1 MSKLTYGFALLVVP
15 FDKITDCDIE
25 EPAGNSCLCIENV
38 LSTVNIDTAS
48 SGQGRHE
55 LQICGLKDPHSF
67 KKLVWA
73 MKRDAGSCAKPLA
86 AEMVRVASEQVANTS
101 DVSNLLR
108 EIRDELRQNN
118 TLLQKIQPVVPSA
131 PSDLEVV

>member
-1 MSKLTYGFALLVVP
+1 
-15 FDKITDCDIE
+15 
-25 EPAGNSCLCIENV
+25 
-38 LSTVNIDTAS
+38 
-48 SGQGRHE
+48 
-55 LQICGLKDPHSF
+55 
-67 KKLVWA
+67 